1 MDTSD
6 SDLQA
11 TRVVVTGGGTGGH
24 IYPALAV
31 AQALLK
37 DTEGFD
43 VLYVGNANS
52 LESQLVPQQGI
63 SFDSITFSG
72 MPRGGGLG
80 RLVAMFK
87 WLMQLVSAIKAAK
100 AILKAYSPHV
110 VLGTG
115 GYVSAP
121 VLFAA
126 KALKIPY
133 VVHEPDAMPG
143 LVNRLMSRWAHLATG
158 AFDVSGKLMHA
169 YRFLATGNPIRSQIQ
184 SVSKNETAE
193 ERQLRRQKALGE
205 MGLSFD
211 LKKPILIVVGGSQ
224 GAKTLNQAVVEA
236 LPKLVDDLG
245 LQIIHQSGQ
254 KLYEETKNAVPQG
267 YLNHPSYQLL
277 PYFQEMWHPLALAD
291 LALCRA
297 GSLSLSEMYLA
308 GIPTVLVPYPYAAA
322 DHQRKN
328 AQASAA
334 AGASIVL
341 EDKACTGENII
352 QVLSEVLQTP
362 ERIKAMHEAALDLAH
377 PDATDVLVSE
387 ILALATPA

>member
-1 MDTSD
+1 MDS
-6 SDLQA
+6 SSQS

-31 AQALLK
+31 AQALLNET
-37 DTEGFD
+37 DGVD
-43 VLYVGNANS
+43 VLYVGNATS

-63 SFDSITFSG
+63 PFESISFSG

-80 RLVAMFK
+80 RLVALLN
-87 WLMQLVSAIKAAK
+87 WLVQLLRAIQTAK
-100 AILKAYSPHV
+100 GILKAYSPHV

-143 LVNRLMSRWAHLATG
+143 LVNRMMSRWASLATG
-158 AFDVSGKLMHA
+158 AFDVSGKLMSA
-169 YRFLATGNPIRSQIQ
+169 WRFIATGNPIRSQIHPI
-184 SVSKNETAE
+184 SITEPE
-193 ERQLRRQKALGE
+193 EDRLTRRQTALQA

-211 LKKPILIVVGGSQ
+211 LNKPILIVVGGSQ
-224 GAKTLNQAVVEA
+224 GAKTLNQAVVQA
-236 LPKLVDDLG
+236 LPQLVGTLG

-254 KLYEETKNAVPQG
+254 KLYEETQKIVPESYQH
-267 YLNHPSYQLL
+267 HPSYQLL

-308 GIPTVLVPYPYAAA
+308 GIPTILVPYPFAAA

-341 EDKACTGENII
+341 EDKECTGENIT
-352 QVLSEVLQTP
+352 QCLSELLQRP
-362 ERIKAMHEAALDLAH
+362 ERIQAMRDAALDLAH

>member
-6 SDLQA
+6 SCLQT

-31 AQALLK
+31 AQALMK
-37 DTEGFD
+37 ETDGVE
-43 VLYVGNANS
+43 VLYVGNATS
-52 LESQLVPQQGI
+52 LESDLVPKQGI
-63 SFDSITFSG
+63 PFESITFSG

-80 RLVAMFK
+80 RMIALSQ
-87 WLMQLVSAIKAAK
+87 WLMQLISAINAAK
-100 AILKAYSPHV
+100 AILKRYTPHV

-158 AFDVSGKLMHA
+158 AFDVSGKLMHS
-169 YRFLATGNPIRSQIQ
+169 YRFLVTGNPIRSQIQ
-184 SVSKNETAE
+184 PIAKNETAE
-193 ERQLRRQKALGE
+193 ERQLRRQTALSA
-205 MGLSFD
+205 MGLSFH
-211 LKKPILIVVGGSQ
+211 LNQPILIVFGGSQ
-224 GAKTLNQAVVEA
+224 GAKTLNQAVIDA
-236 LPKLVDDLG
+236 LPVLVDSLG

-254 KLYEETKNAVPQG
+254 KLYEETKKMVPDG
-267 YLNHPSYQLL
+267 FLNHPSYTLL
-277 PYFQEMWHPLALAD
+277 PYFQEIWHPLALAD
-291 LALCRA
+291 VALCRA

-308 GIPTVLVPYPYAAA
+308 GIPTILVPYPYAAS

-341 EDKACTGENII
+341 EDKDCSGETII
-352 QVLSEVLQTP
+352 QILRELLQSP
-362 ERIKAMHEAALDLAH
+362 ERIQLMHEAALDLAH

-387 ILALATPA
+387 ILALAPPA